1 MIGATLSNYSIVRLL
16 GEGGMGAVYL
26 AKDLT
31 LQREV
36 AVKIISPELARNP
49 ELMNRFR
56 VEAIAQARLNHPNIV
71 SIYAFS
77 QERDVYFIVMEYIEG
92 KTLKALI
99 KEGGHL
105 KPDMALGVVS
115 QILDALRY
123 AHTLGVVHRDIKP
136 ANIFVT
142 QEGRAKIGDFGIAK
156 VQGLEGLTRVGATV
170 GTPLYSSPE
179 QILGR
184 AVDGRADLYSLGV
197 SLYEMVTGRPPFQS
211 AAGSDYE
218 IQRAHLEQSPPPICT
233 FDPTLPSSLGRLIL
247 QAMAKAPEKRFPD
260 AETFRKS
267 VEEVS
272 RSLSHSPLAPK
283 REGGS
288 RLVGNLVGSLR
299 VPRLKKDLL
308 SGFKAERLTS
318 FAQNL
323 RAGLRNL
330 GTFRLF
336 RDSKSS
342 LLFLVI
348 VLFFLL
354 LLFLFVIGG
363 GGERG
368 ETLGRGEAPK
378 KPEREAPMVVSK
390 TSSTP
395 SSPGPAK
402 LPSPGV
408 QAPPGKREVAP
419 PVVVEAKS
427 VQPPSSEGESP
438 FWGEMDRMMER
449 GDYAKAI
456 AAGLEAEAEG
466 ARSPRLYQRLAR
478 AYWQQGE
485 SRKAKEYLR
494 RVIGSG
500 ETLVFP
506 VAKIGE
512 REEKIFGAL
521 SLSESSLVFHSRNG
535 RSWTMGLSSLQD
547 VSLEVF
553 KKDNPLIEISDKERG
568 YYRFQMVRN
577 DKGLAKFIQACLKI
591 LRKREY

>member
-31 LQREV
+31 LQRDV

-99 KEGGHL
+99 KEGGRL
-105 KPDMALGVVS
+105 KPDMALGAVS

-123 AHTLGVVHRDIKP
+123 AHSLGVVHRDIKP

-142 QEGRAKIGDFGIAK
+142 HDGRAKIGDFGIAK

-211 AAGSDYE
+211 AVGSDYE

-233 FDPTLPSSLGRLIL
+233 IDSTLPSSLGRLIL

-260 AETFRKS
+260 AEAFRKS

-272 RSLSHSPLAPK
+272 RSLSHSSQAPK
-283 REGGS
+283 RGGGS
-288 RLVGNLVGSLR
+288 WLGGNLALPLR
-299 VPRLKKDLL
+299 VPRLKKELL
-308 SGFKAERLTS
+308 SGFKAERLS
-318 FAQNL
+318 LLAQNL
-323 RAGLRNL
+323 RAGFRNL
-330 GTFRLF
+330 GAFRLF
-336 RDSKSS
+336 RDSKSA
-342 LLFLVI
+342 LIFLVI
-348 VLFFLL
+348 ILFFLL

-368 ETLGRGEAPK
+368 ETLGRGGAPDQ
-378 KPEREAPMVVSK
+378 PEREAPIVVAK

-395 SSPGPAK
+395 SSSGPVK
-402 LPSPGV
+402 LPSPSA
-408 QAPPGKREVAP
+408 QTPAGKVDAP
-419 PVVVEAKS
+419 PVVAEAKS
-427 VQPPSSEGESP
+427 VQPPPSEGESP

-449 GDYAKAI
+449 GDYAKAV

-494 RVIGSG
+494 RVVGSG
-500 ETLVFP
+500 EALVFP
-506 VAKIGE
+506 VAKIDE
-512 REEKIFGAL
+512 REEKIFGVL
-521 SLSESSLVFHSRNG
+521 SLSESSLLFHSRNG

-591 LRKREY
+591 LQKKEY

>member
-1 MIGATLSNYSIVRLL
+1 MVKGDYREAW
-16 GEGGMGAVYL
+16 GEKSRGRWAVYL

-342 LLFLVI
+342 LFFLVI

-368 ETLGRGEAPK
+368 ESLGRGEAPK

-390 TSSTP
+390 TSST
-395 SSPGPAK
+395 PGPAK